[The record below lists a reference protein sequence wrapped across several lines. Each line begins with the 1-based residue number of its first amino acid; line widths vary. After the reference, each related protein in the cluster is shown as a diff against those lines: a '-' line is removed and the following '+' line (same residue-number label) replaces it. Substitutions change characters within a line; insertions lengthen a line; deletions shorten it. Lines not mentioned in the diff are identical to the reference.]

1 MVEWYAYLDKWPIK
15 IKQDSKEVCMQIVTM
30 MRLRRSFL
38 VRESERLIYVETE
51 EERAQPML
59 LIKPSNSVEHTR
71 LTRALTQVIDG
82 IVTHRP

>member
-1 MVEWYAYLDKWPIK
+1 MEWYAYLDKWPIK
-15 IKQDSKEVCMQIVTM
+15 IKHRDSKDVCMQIVTM
-30 MRLRRSFL
+30 MQLRRSSL

-51 EERAQPML
+51 EDRAQPIL

-71 LTRALTQVIDG
+71 LTRASTQVMDG